1 MTCALMVSSLRLSAC
16 FTVHSADSG
25 TFFQFFYSIMVKR
38 KKIMGT
44 YIFLQLFG
52 MACKLP
58 VALNTGTLS
67 VAFQLFNLRCFISH
81 FVFHSL

>member
-1 MTCALMVSSLRLSAC
+1 
-16 FTVHSADSG
+16 
-25 TFFQFFYSIMVKR
+25 MVKR

-52 MACKLP
+52 MAGKLP
-58 VALNTGTLS
+58 VALNTDMRP
-67 VAFQLFNLRCFISH
+67 VAFRLFSHRYFISH

>member
-38 KKIMGT
+38 KKLWEH
-44 YIFLQLFG
+44 IFLQLFG

-67 VAFQLFNLRCFISH
+67 VAFRLFNLRCFISH
-81 FVFHSL
+81 FVFHSI